1 MATRTANK
9 ILADIVAAFRTR
21 VPALGSM
28 GLNFSSEKLRL
39 GQTAI
44 AHVEGLPTS
53 ATYDGTTGYANG
65 ATEMGDLLTDIPII
79 IDSHKHVPVKI
90 SHLNAI
96 ADEKRYNNAVGN
108 QAYVLGKEIV
118 DSVLEKVKVSSI
130 SASTTKATASM
141 DYATLTAINGAMNI
155 QGAATSGRRGIVST
169 LVMNELMGDTKIAS
183 GDYHG
188 QMAGGQSLRTLVNI
202 AGFER
207 IDEYPEFP
215 TNNKVGQTFTGASTD
230 ICTAAG
236 HGFVTGDRVRVSTS
250 AADLPAGLSVD
261 TDYYVIK
268 TGADTFKLAT
278 TRALAV
284 AGTAVDISDAGTGT
298 HTITGYENLTG
309 FFFEDRAFALKTGVP
324 DDSVE
329 IAAELGIPQ
338 QHRVQ
343 TVQDPETMIAVMAI
357 MWQQSGKLDIYATL
371 AALWGSCV
379 GAQSGVAGT
388 VTDKAGH
395 RLISA

>member
-28 GLNFSSEKLRL
+28 GMNFSADPLYL
-39 GQTAI
+39 GQTVT
-44 AHVEGLPTS
+44 AHVEGLPTI

-65 ATEMGDLLTDIPII
+65 ATELGDLLTDIPVV
-79 IDSHKHVPVKI
+79 IDGHKHVPVKL

-96 ADEKRYNNAVGN
+96 ADEKKYTNAVGN
-108 QAYVLGKEIV
+108 QAYILGKGIV
-118 DSVLEKVKVSSI
+118 DSVLAKVTTGNISYEKV
-130 SASTTKATASM
+130 KATASV
-141 DYATLTAINGAMNI
+141 DYETLTEITGQMNI
-155 QGAATSGRRGIVST
+155 QGASVIGRKGIVST
-169 LVMNELMGDTKIAS
+169 EVMNELLNDVKIAS
-183 GDYHG
+183 GDYHD
-188 QMAGGQSLRTLVNI
+188 QRVGGNALRRLVNI
-202 AGFER
+202 AGFES

-215 TNNKVGQTFTGASTD
+215 TNNRTGQTFTAATTD

-236 HGFVTGDRVRVSTS
+236 HGFVTGDKVRLTTS
-250 AADLPAGLSVD
+250 NTLPAGLSLA
-261 TDYYVIK
+261 TTYFVIRL
-268 TGADTFKLAT
+268 TADTFSLAT

-284 AGTAVDISDAGTGT
+284 AGTVVDVTGTGTGT

-324 DDSVE
+324 SHSTE

-338 QHRVQ
+338 THRVQ

-357 MWQQSGKLDIYATL
+357 MWQQSGKLDIFATV
-371 AALWGSCV
+371 AALWGSAV
-379 GAQSGVAGT
+379 GAQAGAAGT
-388 VTDKAGH
+388 VTDKAGL